1 MSPTF
6 NLDPTRG
13 QVMITRFECPN
24 LSAMLVIMLLH
35 NRIKRQVAQ
44 LAEGYIGAVMLR
56 DWRTRTVLSV
66 SLWRD
71 LDSVYSMGRVP
82 RHIHGS
88 RVPARLGIRTRAGVF
103 CYAGD
108 WRQVMFGAGQP
119 KPSPLEPTTSGQSE
133 R

>member
-1 MSPTF
+1 LNPTF
-6 NLDPTRG
+6 DIDPTRG

-24 LSAMLVIMLLH
+24 VWTMVIIAVLH
-35 NRIKRQVAQ
+35 TWIKRQVAQ
-44 LAEGYIGAVMLR
+44 LAEGYLGATMLR

-71 LDSVYSMGRVP
+71 LDSVYSMGSVP
-82 RHIHGS
+82 RHIQAS
-88 RVPARLGIRTRAGVF
+88 RLPHRLGVTTRAGAF

-119 KPSPLEPTTSGQSE
+119 KASPLEFPTGNQPE